1 MLQYIVFLWAIV
13 SLSWIAVYLKDTIK
27 GETKPNRVSRLLWAI
42 APMIAAWAAFADGAH
57 RAILPIFM
65 SGFGPFLI
73 FLSSF
78 ANKNAYWQLEKIDY
92 FCGISS
98 ALALI
103 LWWTTK
109 EPMLATIFAILA
121 DILAAIPTLI
131 KWRKYPETETIW
143 AFVWGLFSASTSFFA
158 LKTLNFTELA
168 FPIYLVSINILLI
181 SAILFGRIN
190 NKKNKD
196 LLN

>member
-27 GETKPNRVSRLLWAI
+27 GNTKPNRVSRLMWAI
-42 APMIAAWAAFADGAH
+42 APMIATGAALSDGAH
-57 RAILPIFM
+57 RAALPIFM
-65 SGFGPFLI
+65 SWFGPFLI

-78 ANKNAYWQLEKIDY
+78 ANKKAYWKLEKMDY

-98 ALALI
+98 ALALV
-103 LWWTTK
+103 LWWVTK
-109 EPMLATIFAILA
+109 EPIIAVIFAILS
-121 DILAAIPTLI
+121 DLLAAIPTLI
-131 KWRKYPETETIW
+131 KWWKRPETETVW

-158 LKTLNFTELA
+158 LKVFSFTEIG

-181 SAILFGRIN
+181 SAILFGRTN
-190 NKKNKD
+190 HKK
-196 LLN
+196 